1 VSKTAA
7 RRLKSIPAV
16 VFGSILAVALLPILL
31 AAALVVDLVRKVA
44 RRTPFMATRLVLFG
58 TVYLLAETLGLAAA
72 AWVWLTSWT
81 EAARRRRTYGVQTR
95 WAKTLLGTVST
106 LFGLRFTVDGAGTVA
121 PGPIFVLARHAS
133 IVDNPLPARYVSPAG
148 IRLRYVLKQEL
159 LADPALDVV
168 GNRLPNAFIDRE
180 SPSALQRIADLAR
193 DIGPDDGVLIYPEG
207 TRFSRAKLERSRKS
221 LERRSPRLAEL
232 AQGLRSVLPPHP
244 GGVLTL
250 LESARADVI
259 ILAHRGLEGFA
270 RVKDIWRGA
279 MVGKSIDVRMWRI
292 PYDRI
297 PTTREERTE
306 WLFRVWHEIDEW
318 ANDRGVALDH

>member
-1 VSKTAA
+1 MSKTAA

-133 IVDNPLPARYVSPAG
+133 IVDNLLPARYISPAG